1 MCASGYGRWA
11 LYGQLHLQPDHSTR
25 PTANIDT
32 MFSEISGGVE
42 QTYAMALTAL
52 TPGIV
57 RDTLTAQPITNVVI
71 AALGAANNGSSTPL
85 FSVWPS
91 ARHRANRC
99 VTKSCDVNCEQDLY
113 QRLITGR

>member
-1 MCASGYGRWA
+1 
-11 LYGQLHLQPDHSTR
+11 
-25 PTANIDT
+25 
-32 MFSEISGGVE
+32 MFSVISDEVE

-57 RDTLTAQPITNVVI
+57 RGTLTAQPITTVVI
-71 AALGAANNGSSTPL
+71 AALGASSNRSSTPL

-99 VTKSCDVNCEQDLY
+99 VTKSCDVNREQDLY